1 MEVGEG
7 VWVVGGE
14 VGFVVGAEVGV
25 AADAFASALAFPVND
40 AAGVSLLLAHLD
52 GLADGSLELGVVGD
66 LVASGVGVVEQDDGS
81 GAFGE
86 VFERGDEFSH
96 RSGVSGDAFAD
107 GSVERV
113 DDDYSV
119 AALFD
124 EEVLDGFESVGCVDG
139 VGFDV
144 EIEVGG
150 FVDVGV
156 AVDGGEDFAGRV
168 VEADVADGLLV

>member
-1 MEVGEG
+1 M
-7 VWVVGGE
+7 
-14 VGFVVGAEVGV
+14 
-25 AADAFASALAFPVND
+25 
-40 AAGVSLLLAHLD
+40 
-52 GLADGSLELGVVGD
+52 
-66 LVASGVGVVEQDDGS
+66 
-81 GAFGE
+81 
-86 VFERGDEFSH
+86 FERGDEFSH